1 MNKQKIDPALL
12 TVVKVLGWQKKM
24 DCIVKAF
31 DYERLK
37 NIFLH
42 RKIEILNEYLFIKS
56 FQVRLSG
63 QEIFSLSN
71 LSQVS
76 KIYSVSVASAM
87 MNVAKKILN
96 VTSSSLTGKG
106 VTVAFIDTGLSRHVD
121 FVAGKNRIK
130 MFKDFYNNYKAN
142 GFKSAYLKIGNN
154 NLFVKTGMLEKKIEV
169 SCALNCCHGG
179 KGENGSLIALLE
191 SCNIPVSSGSALGL
205 GVCMDKV
212 MSKYIFKSL
221 KVPVIQS
228 FSFTKEEFKEDREQ
242 ILKNLKKLDFPVI
255 LKPSTLGSSI
265 GIEVVKNMGDFEKQ
279 ALVALEFDNTILVEK
294 AILDDM
300 KECNVA
306 CLKVDGKT
314 VVSGIDMPKRRDEI
328 LSFNDKYNSKGYFK
342 GSCKKLDRK
351 NCLAKDSKT
360 SKLNIEEK
368 KLISTL
374 PDKVAKQIIEI
385 SKKVY
390 EKLMLF
396 GPVRIDFILD
406 KKNKVFL
413 NEINTVPGSLAYY
426 FFVPYIYKGV
436 DKFIEAILD
445 NAIIEFNSKV
455 KVKKEYITN
464 LI

>member
-1 MNKQKIDPALL
+1 MRKNALL
-12 TVVKVLGWQKKM
+12 
-24 DCIVKAF
+24 
-31 DYERLK
+31 
-37 NIFLH
+37 IFGG
-42 RKIEILNEYLFIKS
+42 KS
-56 FQVRLSG
+56 FEHDISIITALIMLNKARSCKY
-63 QEIFSLSN
+63 N
-71 LSQVS
+71 LLPVYIT
-76 KIYSVSVASAM
+76 KNDEWFFY
-87 MNVAKKILN
+87 AKDKL
-96 VTSSSLTGKG
+96 
-106 VTVAFIDTGLSRHVD
+106 D
-121 FVAGKNRIK
+121 IK

-142 GFKSAYLKIGNN
+142 GFKSAYLRIGNN

-179 KGENGSLIALLE
+179 KGENGSLTALLE

-212 MSKYIFKSL
+212 MSKHIFKSL

-228 FSFTKEEFKEDREQ
+228 FSFTKDELKEDREQ

-314 VVSGIDMPKRRDEI
+314 VVSGIDIPKRKDEI

-342 GSCKKLDRK
+342 GSCEKLDRK
-351 NCLAKDSKT
+351 NCLAKEGKT
-360 SKLNIEEK
+360 SKFNSEEK

-374 PDKVAKQIIEI
+374 PDKATKQIIEI

>member
-1 MNKQKIDPALL
+1 
-12 TVVKVLGWQKKM
+12 
-24 DCIVKAF
+24 
-31 DYERLK
+31 
-37 NIFLH
+37 
-42 RKIEILNEYLFIKS
+42 
-56 FQVRLSG
+56 
-63 QEIFSLSN
+63 
-71 LSQVS
+71 
-76 KIYSVSVASAM
+76 
-87 MNVAKKILN
+87 
-96 VTSSSLTGKG
+96 
-106 VTVAFIDTGLSRHVD
+106 
-121 FVAGKNRIK
+121 
-130 MFKDFYNNYKAN
+130 
-142 GFKSAYLKIGNN
+142 
-154 NLFVKTGMLEKKIEV
+154 
-169 SCALNCCHGG
+169 
-179 KGENGSLIALLE
+179 
-191 SCNIPVSSGSALGL
+191 
-205 GVCMDKV
+205 MDKV

-265 GIEVVKNMGDFEKQ
+265 GIEVVKNMGGFEKQ

-314 VVSGIDMPKRRDEI
+314 VVSGIDMPKRKDEI

-342 GSCKKLDRK
+342 GSCEKLDRK

-374 PDKVAKQIIEI
+374 PDKVTKQIIEI

-455 KVKKEYITN
+455 IIKKEYITN